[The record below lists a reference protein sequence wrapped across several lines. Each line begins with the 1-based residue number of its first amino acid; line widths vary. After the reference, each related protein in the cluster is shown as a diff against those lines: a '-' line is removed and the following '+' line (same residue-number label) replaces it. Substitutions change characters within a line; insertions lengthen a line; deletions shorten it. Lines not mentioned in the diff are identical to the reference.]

1 MHIEQCVLT
10 ACIETKINGAW
21 ELDWFLNARISSIVL
36 FVMHVR
42 ATQESVDWK
51 KCATASTFNEGCF
64 QCIWVLFCW
73 PCLLYHEWTFHMSF
87 KIQFTLWGRRM
98 RTCITDWKTSRRHW
112 ENWGNCFW
120 ITRMVRIMSNE
131 RLLIINMKTWVGVCM
146 QFSILFK
153 DFFWHFIKRV
163 YVHTASTVDH
173 DSDQIHAWNEWIKN
187 GKMHLFSTINLK
199 SFLTLCCHVWWIVFA
214 AVNWCVV
221 NQCSIVIMC
230 IVNMNMG
237 LQTSNLAVYGS
248 THIFLFITHFNIIT
262 LLITSWQ
269 L

>member
-1 MHIEQCVLT
+1 MWGILFKKATKEYKPILDSCLTLSKPHYIERLSHFSFTLVNLKRYLHIEQCVLT

-153 DFFWHFIKRV
+153 DFFF
-163 YVHTASTVDH
+163 
-173 DSDQIHAWNEWIKN
+173 
-187 GKMHLFSTINLK
+187 G
-199 SFLTLCCHVWWIVFA
+199 
-214 AVNWCVV
+214 
-221 NQCSIVIMC
+221 
-230 IVNMNMG
+230 
-237 LQTSNLAVYGS
+237 
-248 THIFLFITHFNIIT
+248 T
-262 LLITSWQ
+262 LLKEFMSTQHLLWIMIVTRYMHGMNGLRMVRCTSSALLIWKAFSRYVAMCDE
-269 L
+269 LYLLLSTDV